1 MPEFDASRL
10 QAVLETANA
19 RLGYERWL
27 EQFLIPLLKKVGFTV
42 SVKRN
47 VKSWTF
53 TVRFPDAKQ
62 AG

>member
-1 MPEFDASRL
+1 MPEN
-10 QAVLETANA
+10 TAQLKTGSP
-19 RLGYERWL
+19 RIGYERWL

-53 TVRFPDAKQ
+53 TVRFPA
-62 AG
+62 